1 MSKVWYKLE
10 DIEDFEHT
18 GSHYFDASY
27 APSLVEN
34 AQNVELWDT
43 DDFKDI
49 FDMQCEKSI
58 LLKETAD
65 PWGAFLNKYNQW
77 IARNGVLIANEAYT
91 LFMKYNPIHNYDR
104 HEEYTGSDTVTK
116 TPTNWQETKTETPN
130 NWKETTTQTPTGW
143 IKTDER
149 SYTNYHE
156 TETETPTNWEKST
169 TQTPT
174 NWEKT
179 TTQTPTAWTT
189 TDTDTYTNYTE
200 TDTQTPT
207 GWKKETKSTDF
218 LNPSIDVN
226 KVVPFDSDTLT
237 AVSATQKM
245 INETEEQKGTMQ
257 DQKTIT
263 GSKQHTSA
271 QSGTYQSTE
280 AQAGT
285 YVTAEE
291 QTGTYERD
299 TTKTGKETLTQ
310 QQAGTYT
317 TERAESGS
325 RSTTTSQTGTFED
338 ETEYGK
344 VVDIYGNIGTLTT
357 GAMIKETVELY
368 DTDFVAR
375 WLNRFFSTYCAYV

>member
-1 MSKVWYKLE
+1 MKKTWYKLE
-10 DIEDFEHT
+10 DIEDFDHT
-18 GSHYFDASY
+18 GSHYFDASF

-34 AQNVELWDT
+34 AADVELWDT
-43 DDFKDI
+43 SDFKDI
-49 FDMQCEKSI
+49 FEMQSEKSI
-58 LLKETAD
+58 LLKETDD
-65 PWGAFLNKYNQW
+65 PWGSFLNKYNQW
-77 IARNGVLIANEAYT
+77 LARNGVLIANEAYT

-116 TPTNWQETKTETPN
+116 TPTDWKETKTEEPN
-130 NWKETTTQTPTGW
+130 NWKETTTQTPNNW

-179 TTQTPTAWTT
+179 TTQTPTAWET
-189 TDTDTYTNYTE
+189 TDTDSFDNYAE

-207 GWKKETKSTDF
+207 GWKKETKSADF

-245 INETEEQKGTMQ
+245 INEIEEQKGTMQ
-257 DQKTIT
+257 NEKTIT
-263 GSKQHTSA
+263 GSKTHTSE
-271 QSGTYQSTE
+271 QTGTYQTTE
-280 AQAGT
+280 EQAGT
-285 YVTAEE
+285 YVTSEE

-299 TTKTGKETLTQ
+299 KTKTGKETFTE

-325 RSTTTSQTGTFED
+325 RSVTTEQAGTFED
-338 ETEYGK
+338 ETAYGK

-375 WLNRFFSTYCAYV
+375 WLNRFFNTYCAYV

>member
-10 DIEDFEHT
+10 DIEDFDHT

-27 APSLVEN
+27 APTLVEN
-34 AQNVELWDT
+34 AAEVELWDT
-43 DDFKDI
+43 GDFKDF
-49 FDMQCEKSI
+49 FDRQSEKSI
-58 LLKETAD
+58 LLKETVD
-65 PWGAFLNKYNQW
+65 PWGSFLNKYDQW

-130 NWKETTTQTPTGW
+130 NWKETTTQTPSNW

-179 TTQTPTAWTT
+179 TTQTPTAWET
-189 TDTDTYTNYTE
+189 TDTDTFTDYTE

-207 GWKKETKSTDF
+207 GWKKEIKTTDF

-226 KVVPFDSDTLT
+226 KVIPFDSDELT

-245 INETEEQKGTMQ
+245 INNTEEQKGTMQ

-263 GSKQHTSA
+263 GSKTHTSE
-271 QSGTYQSTE
+271 QTGTYQTTE
-280 AQAGT
+280 EQAGT
-285 YVTAEE
+285 YVTSEE

-299 TTKTGKETLTQ
+299 RTKSGKETYTE

-317 TERAESGS
+317 TERSESGS

-338 ETEYGK
+338 ATEYGK
-344 VVDIYGNIGTLTT
+344 IVDIYGNIGVTT
-357 GAMIKETVELY
+357 TATMIKEILDLY
-368 DTDFVAR
+368 DHDFIER
-375 WLNRFFSTYCAYV
+375 WLSRFFNTYCAYV